1 MRTYSFG
8 DVAYYVKNE
17 IEAIT
22 EKYTDYVDSF
32 ARELERDKSIVSCEK
47 TENYML
53 EKKHRFFVILKRHV
67 ELLPT
72 VINKC
77 VLTIDFEEIGTLYRI
92 ENTRDTSWI
101 YASKLEENER
111 YQTEDNFRKRI
122 REEIEKKNISLT
134 ENEDI
139 IEEIRK
145 ANKIKQEKILKEKQ
159 AEYEDQKGEVEYLEA
174 KVSKAKKILETK
186 KNNLEKAAEAAEQ
199 IDIKNIEQ
207 QLEAIKNNIYVE
219 KIEFKKLIQ
228 KLRITTK
235 DIYMTSPE
243 IKDDIRYLGKMQID
257 INLDNYAIRFTNLNN
272 TRYNYWGEYG
282 PHPHVSSEGN
292 ACLGNLSEILAITS
306 EENNL
311 YIAVLQCIGFLQ
323 TYDPSDC
330 AGAYYRAWDRVDEEG
345 NIIEEGDMDTY
356 TCDVCGERF
365 VDEDDLYTC
374 EHCGRRMCE
383 DCEVYVEEYE
393 YSVCPDCFNE
403 FYVECEECGRYVLEN
418 DAEQDSNGDW
428 YCSGC
433 AEECL
438 AECANCGNIYNTAN
452 MKEVQDDDTGEIY
465 YLCNA
470 CR

>member
-17 IEAIT
+17 IETIT
-22 EKYTDYVDSF
+22 GKYTEYIDF
-32 ARELERDKSIVSCEK
+32 FTEELERDNSIINCEK
-47 TENYML
+47 TEKYML
-53 EKKHRFFVILKRHV
+53 KEKGKFFVILKRHV

-77 VLTIDFEEIGTLYRI
+77 VLTIDFEDIGTLYRI
-92 ENTRDTSWI
+92 ENNRDTSWI

-111 YQTEDNFRKRI
+111 YQTTENLRKKI
-122 REEIEKKNISLT
+122 NEEIEKKNISLT
-134 ENEDI
+134 KNEDI
-139 IEEIRK
+139 IEEIKR
-145 ANKIKQEKILKEKQ
+145 ASEIKKEQELKEKQ
-159 AEYEDQKGEVEYLEA
+159 EEYESQKSEIEYLEA
-174 KVSKAKKILETK
+174 KINKAKKILEAK
-186 KNNLEKAAEAAEQ
+186 KDALEKISDEV
-199 IDIKNIEQ
+199 DVKNIEQ
-207 QLEAIKNNIYVE
+207 QLEAIKNNKYVE
-219 KIEFKKLIQ
+219 KVEFKKLTQ

-243 IKDDIRYLGKMQID
+243 IEDDIRYLGKMQID
-257 INLDNYAIRFTNLNN
+257 INLNNYMPRFTNLNN
-272 TRYNYWGEYG
+272 TRYNYWGDDG
-282 PHPHVSSEGN
+282 HHPHVSGTGS
-292 ACLGNLSEILAITS
+292 ACLGNLSETLAMAN

-323 TYDPSDC
+323 TYDPADC

-345 NIIEEGDMDTY
+345 NIIEEGNMDIY
-356 TCDVCGERF
+356 ECDVCGERYSD
-365 VDEDDLYTC
+365 DEDMYYC
-374 EHCGRRMCE
+374 EHCGKRMCSG
-383 DCEVYVEEYE
+383 CEVYVEEYG

-403 FYVECEECGRYVLEN
+403 FYVECEECGKYVLRN

-428 YCSGC
+428 YCSEC

-438 AECANCGNIYNTAN
+438 AECANCGNFYNKEN
-452 MKEVQDDDTGEIY
+452 MKEVQDDDTGEVY

>member
-17 IEAIT
+17 IETIT
-22 EKYTDYVDSF
+22 GKYTEYIDF
-32 ARELERDKSIVSCEK
+32 FTEELERDNSIINCEK
-47 TENYML
+47 TEKYML
-53 EKKHRFFVILKRHV
+53 KEKGKFFVILKRHV

-77 VLTIDFEEIGTLYRI
+77 VLTIDFEDIGTLYRI
-92 ENTRDTSWI
+92 ENNRDTSWI

-111 YQTEDNFRKRI
+111 YQTTENLRKKI
-122 REEIEKKNISLT
+122 NEEIEKKNISLT
-134 ENEDI
+134 KNEDI
-139 IEEIRK
+139 IEEIKR
-145 ANKIKQEKILKEKQ
+145 ASEIKKEQELKEKQ
-159 AEYEDQKGEVEYLEA
+159 EEYESQKSEIEYLEA
-174 KVSKAKKILETK
+174 KINKAKKILEAK
-186 KNNLEKAAEAAEQ
+186 KNALEKISDEV
-199 IDIKNIEQ
+199 DVKNIEQ
-207 QLEAIKNNIYVE
+207 QLEAIKNNKYVE
-219 KIEFKKLIQ
+219 KVEFKKLTQ

-243 IKDDIRYLGKMQID
+243 IEDDIRYLGKMQID
-257 INLDNYAIRFTNLNN
+257 INLNNYMPRFTNLNN
-272 TRYNYWGEYG
+272 TRYNYWGDDG
-282 PHPHVSSEGN
+282 HHPHVSGTGS
-292 ACLGNLSEILAITS
+292 ACLGNLSETLAMAN

-323 TYDPSDC
+323 TYDPADC

-345 NIIEEGDMDTY
+345 NIIEEGNMDIY
-356 TCDVCGERF
+356 ECDVCGERYSD
-365 VDEDDLYTC
+365 DEDMYYC
-374 EHCGRRMCE
+374 EHCGKRMCSG
-383 DCEVYVEEYE
+383 CEVYVEEYG

-403 FYVECEECGRYVLEN
+403 FYVECEECGKYVLRN

-428 YCSGC
+428 YCSEC

-438 AECANCGNIYNTAN
+438 AECANCGNFYNKEN
-452 MKEVQDDDTGEIY
+452 MKEVQDDDTGEVY

>member
-17 IEAIT
+17 IETIT
-22 EKYTDYVDSF
+22 GKYTEYIDF
-32 ARELERDKSIVSCEK
+32 FTEELERDNSIINCEK
-47 TENYML
+47 TEKYML
-53 EKKHRFFVILKRHV
+53 KEKGKFFVILKRHV

-77 VLTIDFEEIGTLYRI
+77 VLTIDFEDIGTLYRI
-92 ENTRDTSWI
+92 ENNRDTSWI

-111 YQTEDNFRKRI
+111 YQTTENLRKKI
-122 REEIEKKNISLT
+122 NEEIEKKNISLT
-134 ENEDI
+134 KNEDI
-139 IEEIRK
+139 IEEIKR
-145 ANKIKQEKILKEKQ
+145 ASEIKKEQELKEKQ
-159 AEYEDQKGEVEYLEA
+159 EEYESQKSEIEYLEA
-174 KVSKAKKILETK
+174 KINKAKKILEAK
-186 KNNLEKAAEAAEQ
+186 KDALEKISDEV
-199 IDIKNIEQ
+199 DVKNIEQ
-207 QLEAIKNNIYVE
+207 QLEAIKNNKYVE
-219 KIEFKKLIQ
+219 KVEFKKLTQ

-243 IKDDIRYLGKMQID
+243 IEDDIRYLGKMQID
-257 INLDNYAIRFTNLNN
+257 INLNNYMPRFTNLNN
-272 TRYNYWGEYG
+272 TRYNYWGDNG
-282 PHPHVSSEGN
+282 HHPHVSGTGS
-292 ACLGNLSEILAITS
+292 ACLGNLSETLAMAN

-323 TYDPSDC
+323 TYDPADC

-345 NIIEEGDMDTY
+345 NIIEEGNMDIY
-356 TCDVCGERF
+356 ECDVCGERYSD
-365 VDEDDLYTC
+365 DEDMYYC
-374 EHCGRRMCE
+374 EQCGKRMCSG
-383 DCEVYVEEYE
+383 CAVYVEEYG

-403 FYVECEECGRYVLEN
+403 FYVECEECGKYVLRN

-428 YCSGC
+428 YCSEC

-438 AECANCGNIYNTAN
+438 AECANCGNFYNKEN
-452 MKEVQDDDTGEIY
+452 MKEVQDDDTGEVY